1 MEQQVNL
8 YQPILGAEKHLF
20 SARAIGIALAALVI
34 SLGSLAAYA
43 GWRNARLERTLSS
56 LEHQQAAELAMSE
69 RANASLKPAKSVAEL
84 DADAKILSADIA
96 SREHALDVVRGGAAD
111 PVAGFAARLE
121 ALARARMDGLWLR
134 RIVVAAGEG
143 QLAFQGATMDPH
155 LLPAYLAELSNE
167 RAFAGANLDRLSMQA
182 AKAEDAP
189 AVAIFEVGA
198 PGLQFAKQEP
208 AP

>member
-20 SARAIGIALAALVI
+20 SARAIGIALGALVI

-69 RANASLKPAKSVAEL
+69 RANATLKPAKSITEL
-84 DADAKILSADIA
+84 DAEAKTLSADIA
-96 SREHALDVVRGGAAD
+96 SRERALDIVRRGAAD

-121 ALARARMDGLWLR
+121 ALARARVEGLWLR
-134 RIVVAAGEG
+134 RVLVASGDS
-143 QLAFQGATMDPH
+143 QLAFQGATVDAQ
-155 LLPAYLAELSNE
+155 LLPSYLAALSNE
-167 RAFAGANLDRLSMQA
+167 RAFEGANLDRLTMQA

-189 AVAIFEVGA
+189 AVAVFEVGA
-198 PGLQFAKQEP
+198 PGLKFAKQEP
-208 AP
+208 GS